1 MRGVPLKNGF
11 GVFFDPTKST
21 SGQRFFGDLCQA
33 LATDALPL
41 EQRPAVVLFNISVP
55 WKLIF
60 KAKLNRQNIVLRV
73 DGLYCDRLC
82 PAFLASFKWP
92 LRSVL
97 ALGLRFAWAHD
108 FLATVANLVNQNY
121 GGFCR
126 ILLAD
131 WLIYQSEF
139 SRQVHQRYFPRKPFS
154 IIVNGSSLRTN
165 GKKVAGSAASKEIRL
180 VTIYDDWRP
189 SKRMRDIVNFVQWA
203 NETKQ
208 IPIHLTIIGY
218 TGKTPAG
225 SPPAMK
231 ATIEN
236 SSYIRTLPRFKAFSE
251 ELSMAMTG
259 SDLYITFSYRD
270 SCPNV
275 VVEAMAHGLPV
286 VGVGSGGVP
295 DIVGVA
301 GALLPANDF
310 EDGFFT
316 AQRYEYDFPPIDF
329 EKVLEAVQGV
339 MANYG
344 QYQVQVQE
352 RFKNRLGI
360 DVVAECYATVLR
372 QLLATTYAES
382 QGNKI

>member
-1 MRGVPLKNGF
+1 MSKTPLHRGF

-33 LATDALPL
+33 LAAEALPL
-41 EQRPAVVLFNISVP
+41 EQCPAVVLFNISAP
-55 WKLIF
+55 WKLII
-60 KAKLNRQNIVLRV
+60 KTKLNRQKVVLRV

-92 LRSVL
+92 LRPIL

-108 FLATVANLVNQNY
+108 FLATVANLFNQNY
-121 GGFCR
+121 GGFFR
-126 ILLAD
+126 ILFAD

-139 SRQVHQRYFPRKPFS
+139 SHQVYQRYFPRKSFS
-154 IIVNGSSLRTN
+154 IIVNGSTLRTD
-165 GKKVAGSAASKEIRL
+165 GKGASTRALHKEIRL

-189 SKRMRDIVNFVQWA
+189 AKRMHDIVNFVQWA

-218 TGKTPAG
+218 TGRTPVG

-231 ATIEN
+231 ATIEA
-236 SSYIRTLPRFKAFSE
+236 SAYIRTLPRFKAFSGD
-251 ELSMAMTG
+251 LSMALTG

-270 SCPNV
+270 ACPNV

-286 VGVGSGGVP
+286 VGIGSGGVP
-295 DIVGVA
+295 DIVSVA

-310 EDGFFT
+310 ENGFFT
-316 AQRYEYDFPPIDF
+316 AQRYGHDFPPIDF
-329 EKVLEAVQGV
+329 EKVLEAMQGV

-344 QYQVQVQE
+344 QYQVRVLE
-352 RFKNRLGI
+352 RFRNQLGI
-360 DVVAECYATVLR
+360 DVVAERYATVLR
-372 QLLATTYAES
+372 QLLA
-382 QGNKI
+382 